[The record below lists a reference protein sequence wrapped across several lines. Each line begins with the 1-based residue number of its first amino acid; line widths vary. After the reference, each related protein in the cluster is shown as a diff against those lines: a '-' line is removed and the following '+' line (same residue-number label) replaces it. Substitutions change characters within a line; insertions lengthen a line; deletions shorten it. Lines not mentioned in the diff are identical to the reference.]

1 MLGLTRALSARLRRD
16 EGAAMAAVVGLM
28 AVSVVLTAVVA
39 TSVVSATGVTT
50 SVRAG
55 VQSQAAA
62 EAGLAQARLG
72 LIQGTCVAR
81 TGTYASAAGATPEFV
96 ATIWVPSGSSWMRG
110 CPADTSTQVRIL
122 SSGFAADTGVDGVSG
137 RDQTNIEVVLS
148 ALEQP
153 TAPEPEPEPEPETPA
168 EPQPATLEAS
178 GPAIY
183 AYSAT
188 GFGGSG
194 KLVSADG
201 STPSV
206 LVKEGN
212 VTCSGGS
219 TGQADWVVD
228 GGSLAVSG
236 SCNIA
241 GSVWVDSGLTVSGGT
256 TINGSAVASS
266 ISVSGSSKIN
276 GSAWSAG
283 NVALSGG
290 GTEIGVNATVGGN
303 LSVTGS
309 ARVKGSAWV
318 QALTTLDWGTNIGG
332 NLRTR
337 TVSAPQNN
345 PYQFVSGTVT
355 TTSPNAPGTS
365 PYAQPPRPIVPDW
378 VDFGYVA
385 ADWVGFTEV
394 VRSGNCDYAVLT
406 AAVASLNGAK
416 GLLDLRG
423 CTNAIEVSSWQKL
436 TLTNDLAIVANRFN
450 LGGSGGFSANAD
462 RRLWLIVPDTTADGA
477 PTCAPAQSFQ
487 VGGGFTFDSRIDV
500 MMYSPCPVNI
510 GSSTKFTGQIFAG
523 NTTVAGG
530 ATMTFAAVGLPGV
543 DLDTGLS
550 TMTPV
555 TPDPDPG
562 SGEPTIPPSPAPA
575 PVEADRLVVSNRIVA
590 EGN

>member
-1 MLGLTRALSARLRRD
+1 MLGLTRTLTARLRRD
-16 EGAAMAAVVGLM
+16 DGAALAAVVGLM

-39 TSVVSATGVTT
+39 TSVISATGVTT

-72 LIQGTCVAR
+72 LIQGTCIAR
-81 TGTYASAAGATPEFV
+81 SGTYASATGATPEFI
-96 ATIWVPSGSSWMRG
+96 ATIWVPSGAGWMRG
-110 CPADTSTQVRIL
+110 CPLDTSEEVRIL
-122 SSGFAADTGVDGVSG
+122 ATGFAANVGVDGQSG
-137 RDQTNIEVVLS
+137 RDQTNIEVVLG
-148 ALEQP
+148 ALAQP
-153 TAPEPEPEPEPETPA
+153 TAPPVDDPDP
-168 EPQPATLEAS
+168 EPQPAILEPS

-194 KLVSADG
+194 KLISADG

-236 SCNIA
+236 SCSIA

-256 TINGSAVASS
+256 TINGSAIASS
-266 ISVSGSSKIN
+266 IAVNGSSKIN

-283 NVALSGG
+283 NISLSGG
-290 GTEIGVNATVGGN
+290 GTEIGVNATAGGN

-309 ARVKGSAWV
+309 ARIKGNAWV
-318 QALTTLDWGTNIGG
+318 QSLTTLDWGVNIAG

-337 TVSAPQNN
+337 AISAPQNN
-345 PYQFVSGTVT
+345 PQQFVSGTITV
-355 TTSPNAPGTS
+355 TSPNAPGPS
-365 PYAQPPRPIVPDW
+365 PYAEPPRPIVADW

-394 VRSGNCDYAVLT
+394 TLTGNCDYAKLT
-406 AAVASLNGAK
+406 AAVASLSGDR
-416 GLLDLRG
+416 GLIDARA
-423 CTNAIEVSSWQKL
+423 CTNAIQVSSWQKL

-450 LGGSGGFSANAD
+450 LGGSGGFTTSDD
-462 RRLWLIVPDTTADGA
+462 RRLWLIVPDGVDDNL
-477 PTCAPAQSFQ
+477 PTCASGQSFQ
-487 VGGGFTFDSRIDV
+487 VGGGFTFDSKIDV
-500 MMYSPCPVNI
+500 MMYSPCPVDI

-523 NTTVAGG
+523 NVTVAGG
-530 ATMTFAAVGLPGV
+530 ATLTFAAVGLPGV
-543 DLDTGLS
+543 DLDTGLA
-550 TMTPV
+550 TTTP
-555 TPDPDPG
+555 TETEPDPT
-562 SGEPTIPPSPAPA
+562 EPTAPA
-575 PVEADRLVVSNRIVA
+575 GPPESDRPVVSSRIVA